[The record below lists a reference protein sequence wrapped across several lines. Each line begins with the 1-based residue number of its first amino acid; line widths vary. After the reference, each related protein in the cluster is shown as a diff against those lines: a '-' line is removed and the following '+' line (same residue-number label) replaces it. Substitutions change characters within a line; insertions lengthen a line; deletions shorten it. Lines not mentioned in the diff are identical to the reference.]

1 MTALRAIRGTVKF
14 ADALV
19 VGLTTPPVG
28 SCHFAAAS
36 VSKLWIETISPAMLP
51 FHAIQVV
58 FLLTLGLVPEISL
71 APPRMAGF
79 NN

>member
-1 MTALRAIRGTVKF
+1 MTAPRAIRGIVKF

-19 VGLTTPPVG
+19 VGLSP
-28 SCHFAAAS
+28 CLFAAVS
-36 VSKLWIETISPAMLP
+36 GSKLWIETISPAMLP
-51 FHAIQVV
+51 FYAIQVV
-58 FLLTLGLVPEISL
+58 FLLMRVLMREISL